1 MCRRYTKQVSA
12 IYDKSVGDIRSDVSA
27 IYEAIHRQKKV
38 VGDIRFLSKTSPLE
52 QFKLAIIPRNHLPPP
67 KTHKTPPK
75 PHISGALG
83 TFHSRKTSVIY
94 DTDPKTSVIYE
105 HPSRLRTGNVPP
117 MAIPYRGCLRKVI
130 PCASLDLTSPTLNI
144 SY

>member
-83 TFHSRKTSVIY
+83 TFDSRKTSVIY

-105 HPSRLRTGNVPP
+105 HPSRLRTGNVPLIE
-117 MAIPYRGCLRKVI
+117 IPYRGCLRKVI

-144 SY
+144 IY